1 MKKILIV
8 ALCCLFLCGCDNKT
22 SDQNNNSNQNNNN
35 NNSQENNNQ
44 NNNNNQENNNSKQP
58 EYKLDTPF
66 TFDDLE
72 ITIGSEYSFDTI
84 ANQFSDYN
92 GQSVVKV
99 PITVKNLKDETHSLN
114 MFYYSLFGSQGTE
127 LDEVSAYFDD
137 TVDYAGDLRSGAS
150 YTKYLYFLYDGN
162 GTYAIE
168 FNNWSDKVELEFE
181 ITK

>member
-1 MKKILIV
+1 
-8 ALCCLFLCGCDNKT
+8 
-22 SDQNNNSNQNNNN
+22 
-35 NNSQENNNQ
+35 
-44 NNNNNQENNNSKQP
+44 
-58 EYKLDTPF
+58 
-66 TFDDLE
+66 
-72 ITIGSEYSFDTI
+72 
-84 ANQFSDYN
+84 
-92 GQSVVKV
+92 
-99 PITVKNLKDETHSLN
+99 

-127 LDEVSAYFDD
+127 LDGVSAYFDD